1 VVYLS
6 ERESLC
12 AIKVGG
18 SLLKD
23 GKSYLEAAKN
33 IKKFVDEG
41 LLPVVVVSAAKGVTD
56 ALLEVTRGAAE
67 KLGKVFDLYMGIAT
81 ELGSQKVY
89 KRVLEELELLKR
101 ITNSVIEG
109 YDPVL
114 QDLILS
120 FGERISKVLMVEA
133 LEAMGVR
140 ALELN
145 ARELI
150 ITNDVHG
157 DATIDYVTTANHLE
171 KLVNSIIST
180 AAVPVIEGFIGA
192 TEDGRVTT
200 LGRGGS
206 DYTATTIAALLRL
219 NDVYLVTEV
228 DGIMTADPSVI
239 PTARI
244 VKVMSYR
251 EAMEAALH
259 GAKRINP
266 KAFEPLEKFYGSVVH
281 IGSWKLFGTKI
292 VQAIPKEHRGPK
304 VMMHRSL
311 HEMPYIAII
320 GEGVSDTSFI
330 KKVIDI
336 LYEQGVEIMGLQT
349 YYYRPSIIMHVKK
362 GSEVSTL
369 KLLHKKVF
377 EEVD

>member
-1 VVYLS
+1 MS

-12 AIKVGG
+12 VIKIGG

-41 LLPVVVVSAAKGVTD
+41 RLPIVVVSAVKGVTD
-56 ALLEVTRGAAE
+56 TLLEVARGVSE
-67 KLGKVFDLYMGIAT
+67 KLDKVFDLYIEIAA

-101 ITNSVIEG
+101 ISSSVIGG

-114 QDLILS
+114 HDLILS
-120 FGERISKVLMVEA
+120 FGERISKILMVEA
-133 LEAMGVR
+133 LEVTGVR

-150 ITNDVHG
+150 ITDDIHG
-157 DATIDYVTTANHLE
+157 DATIDYIMTANHLE
-171 KLVNSIIST
+171 KLVNSIVST
-180 AAVPVIEGFIGA
+180 AAVPVIEGFVGV

-244 VKVMSYR
+244 IKVMSYR

-266 KAFEPLEKFYGSVVH
+266 KAFEPLEKFYSSVVH

-292 VQAIPKEHRGPK
+292 VQTIPNELRGPK
-304 VMMHRSL
+304 VMMHRAL
-311 HEMPYIAII
+311 YEMPYIAII
-320 GEGVSDTSFI
+320 GEGVSDIGFI

-336 LYEQGVEIMGLQT
+336 LYDQGIEIMGLQT
-349 YYYRPSIIMHVKK
+349 YYYRPSIIMYVRR

-369 KLLHKKVF
+369 KLLHKKIF